1 VAAIKDKEGIDSP
14 YALCSWMRK
23 EGKGYFAHGEDSL
36 PNGSLPF
43 DVPAAVREF
52 REAGSP
58 GARIVIPNVHLFQAG
73 RWQGQPYTPRHL
85 AEMVENFRRFST
97 GPDPLVK
104 VPVVV
109 GHEEEQELLRNTGIP
124 AVGHAEAIRQRGPD
138 LFADLS
144 QIFPD
149 IADLI
154 EAGAYDHVSAEIYP
168 PDQLPEGV
176 PAVGHMLRRVA
187 ILGGQLPHL
196 KVLTKMPRPV
206 RLSERDLRPR
216 RARPTRLHAC
226 RRVWQTDSRTW
237 ACFSEV
243 RVMADDAT
251 EQIAATA
258 IKQEFPGLPDGFVE
272 SLTPDQLKML
282 AEAMGGGAPQETP
295 PGEGEPPAAGM
306 VEWPAGLDRQA
317 VEAELVGMGEDQA
330 ALAAMTDDDLLAL
343 YQEKKGQAAT
353 PMSEPDPFA
362 DLEDDVTT
370 TVTPPA
376 AARQPKKVTTT
387 KQFSERDVRRLEAR
401 VAAAERRQVA
411 LDRQGQ
417 QRVRAEHAKTV
428 RTYAEILRDENR
440 VSPADVEFDPKTG
453 KPVGPVA
460 VSLTVASP
468 VRKFGEGG
476 KSELDVVFETFR
488 KRPPRVFR
496 EQVPDPLR
504 TDALEDVTAAAKAY
518 AAHRNGRK
526 PAAAN

>member
-1 VAAIKDKEGIDSP
+1 MPQWLDDCVKAMEGKEGVEEP
-14 YALCSWMRK
+14 HALCRWMHDNGR
-23 EGKGYFAHGEDSL
+23 GYFAHGES
-36 PNGSLPF
+36 F
-43 DVPAAVREF
+43 DVGAAVAEF
-52 REAGSP
+52 VERQKDAAGH
-58 GARIVIPNVHLFQAG
+58 IVIPDVEVFEAG
-73 RWQGQPYTPRHL
+73 DWQGETYTTADL
-85 AEMVENFRRFST
+85 DAMVSNFARFRDQVE
-97 GPDPLVK
+97 P
-104 VPVVV
+104 PVVI
-109 GHEEEQELLRNTGIP
+109 GHEEDQELLRNTGIP
-124 AVGHAEAIRQRGPD
+124 AAGWVVGLRRQGNK

-144 QIFPD
+144 QVFPQ
-149 IADLI
+149 IADLV
-154 EAGAYDHVSAEIYP
+154 EGGAYKHVSAEVYP
-168 PDQLPEGV
+168 RDDPPEGV
-176 PAVGHMLRRVA
+176 PAVGCMLRRVA
-187 ILGGQLPHL
+187 LLGGSLPHIKSL
-196 KVLTKMPRPV
+196 ADLPRPV
-206 RLSERDLRPR
+206 RRHAERR
-216 RARPTRLHAC
+216 RSPPVRLHRAA
-226 RRVWQTDSRTW
+226 RVLYNGTGAW

-243 RVMADDAT
+243 TKMADDAT

-282 AEAMGGGAPQETP
+282 AEAMGGGAPLETP

-496 EQVPDPLR
+496 EQVPDPLKN
-504 TDALEDVTAAAKAY
+504 DALEDVTAAAKAY
-518 AAHRNGRK
+518 AANRNGRK
-526 PAAAN
+526 PA